1 MSAVD
6 ERSAL
11 EHPVSLI
18 EHIQRL
24 RCRFPDGPLPE
35 DDRVWDR
42 AVALLLRM
50 GSATGYRAE
59 IDRYARQVFTL
70 VAAETARM
78 TPTSRRCAD
87 LAALVVDLRTGAAA
101 CLDWAEYERA
111 AVLDRFL
118 SVLRSQSWLRAL
130 ESVPGCADPF
140 VPRRNRW
147 IRDVLDRGNEAIG
160 RNRFEIHVVLPVAPG
175 PAVYPVATT
184 RILLAGR
191 PIIAELFPHGVGER
205 PEKLLHRTG
214 LRATEQP
221 RRVRLAACAEECCGA
236 LYVTIVREGGSVI
249 WREWATPMS
258 GHSPEFRFPAAE
270 YDLEVAGAEHD
281 DSWKWLVHPRPVR
294 QPGVASEPKLAR
306 TFCGR

>member
-1 MSAVD
+1 MISAKG
-6 ERSAL
+6 
-11 EHPVSLI
+11 
-18 EHIQRL
+18 
-24 RCRFPDGPLPE
+24 CG
-35 DDRVWDR
+35 
-42 AVALLLRM
+42 
-50 GSATGYRAE
+50 AE
-59 IDRYARQVFTL
+59 IDRYARRMFTL

-118 SVLRSQSWLRAL
+118 SVLRTQSWLRAL
-130 ESVPGCADPF
+130 ESVAGCADPF

-147 IRDVLDRGNEAIG
+147 IRDVLDRRNEAIG

-175 PAVYPVATT
+175 PSVYPVAAT

-191 PIIAELFPHGVGER
+191 PIIAELFPHGVGET
-205 PEKLLHRTG
+205 PERLLHRTG

-221 RRVRLAACAEECCGA
+221 RRVRLAACAEECRGA
-236 LYVTIVREGGSVI
+236 LYVTIVREGGAVI
-249 WREWATPMS
+249 WRDWETPLP
-258 GHSPEFRFPAAE
+258 GDPPDFRFPAYE

-281 DSWKWLVHPRPVR
+281 DSWKWLAGPALGRLGNPR
-294 QPGVASEPKLAR
+294 S
-306 TFCGR
+306 